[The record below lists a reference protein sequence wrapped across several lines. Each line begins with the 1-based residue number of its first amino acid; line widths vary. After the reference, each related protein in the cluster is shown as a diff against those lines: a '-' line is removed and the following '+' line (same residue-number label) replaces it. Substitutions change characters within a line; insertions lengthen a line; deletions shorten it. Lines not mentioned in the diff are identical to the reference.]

1 MPDLKTDRLSR
12 KRFLGTVL
20 RVTREDSQMISR
32 RRFQV
37 GLGAALVAAPFS
49 GAPKAAHAGNSGPRL
64 IEEIK
69 RLESQSGGR
78 LGVCILQTATGVRHV
93 YRGDERFPM
102 CSTFKVLAAA
112 AMLARVDA
120 GKQQLTRRVTF
131 DASSVV
137 VNSPV
142 TEKRAG
148 DGGMTL
154 TEICEA
160 ALTRSDNTAGNLLL
174 EDIGGPSGLTAF
186 ARTLGDDVTRLDR
199 NEPALNQARP
209 DDPRDTTSP
218 NAMAANLRTLLF
230 ETTALSAASR
240 EQLTTWLIANKTGDA
255 RLRAGLPNHWR
266 VGDKTGTGEQGTAND
281 VAVVWPSSGAPV
293 IVAVYLTGAGIPIAQ
308 QNGIIASVARAV
320 AAMSL
325 G

>member
-1 MPDLKTDRLSR
+1 MADLISDRLSI
-12 KRFLGTVL
+12 KRFLGTV
-20 RVTREDSQMISR
+20 RHVTREDSQMISR
-32 RRFQV
+32 RRFHIGV
-37 GLGAALVAAPFS
+37 GAALMTARLS
-49 GAPKAAHAGNSGPRL
+49 GTTKPAHAANSDQRW

-78 LGVCILQTATGVRHV
+78 LGVCVLQTSTGLCHV

-112 AMLARVDA
+112 AVLARVDA
-120 GKQQLTRRVTF
+120 GKQQLTRRITF
-131 DASSVV
+131 DASIVV

-154 TEICEA
+154 AEICEA

-174 EDIGGPSGLTAF
+174 EDIGGPSALTAF
-186 ARTLGDDVTRLDR
+186 ARTLGDDITRLDR
-199 NEPALNQARP
+199 NEPSLNQALS
-209 DDPRDTTSP
+209 DDPRDTTTPS
-218 NAMAANLRTLLF
+218 AMASNLKTLLF
-230 ETTALSAASR
+230 EATALSAASR
-240 EQLTTWLIANKTGDA
+240 EQLTAWLIANKTGDA
-255 RLRAGLPNHWR
+255 RLRAGLPNGWR

-293 IVAVYLTGAGIPIAQ
+293 IVAVYLTAASVPIAQ

-320 AAMSL
+320 VAMNL